1 MISGVS
7 QGAATIEF
15 PFAETLEKTNDPQIL
30 AEVKEMKVVSNQED
44 GLVPK
49 VAMAEIFGVTQQAA
63 SAFPKRYGLTTW
75 QFVGKDWYSMRE
87 VKALH
92 GKKRPQGFKGHSMA
106 NMVRDAISDARKD

>member
-1 MISGVS
+1 MISEVS

-15 PFAETLEKTNDPQIL
+15 PFADSLEKTDDPSIL
-30 AEVKEMKVVSNQED
+30 AEVKQMKVISNQED

-49 VAMAEIFGVTQQAA
+49 VALKEIFQVSQQAA
-63 SAFPKRYGLTTW
+63 SEFPKRYGLTTW
-75 QFVGKDWYSMRE
+75 QFFGKDWYSMRE

-92 GKKRPQGFKGHSMA
+92 KIERPRGFKGHSMA

>member
-30 AEVKEMKVVSNQED
+30 AEVKEMRVISNQEE

-49 VAMAEIFGVTQQAA
+49 AALKEIFQVSQQAA
-63 SAFPKRYGLTTW
+63 SLFPKRYGLTTW
-75 QFVGKDWYSMRE
+75 QFFGKDWFSMRE

-92 GKKRPQGFKGHSMA
+92 AIQRPQGFQGHSMA